1 MNSSITRAESQPK
14 KSKIDSGEVEYEANS
29 ASKHNESP
37 EATPV
42 RMESQQ
48 VQEILRSEEIKEKEY
63 NTEAEPSE
71 MSSGKIESRRGSR
84 RFSETV
90 PTYSRRKTLAQSDL
104 MAVFYMPNIMKQH
117 TITEIPFESEM
128 VDGVGVGS
136 EMETPSWEP
145 TLERAIKAIV
155 SIKANCVRSFDTE
168 TSGNYTATGFVVD
181 AKNGIILSNRHVV
194 NPAPIVAQAFFTNY
208 EEVELLPIYRDP
220 VHDFGFFKFDP
231 TKIKFMSL
239 CEIKLAPNR
248 AKVGMEIRVVGNDA
262 GEKLSILSGTL
273 ARLDRNSPDYG
284 VGEYNDFNTFYMQAA
299 SGTSGG
305 SSGSPVLNIY
315 GDAIA
320 LNAGGSNKAS
330 SSYYLPLNRVA
341 KALKHIQA
349 GEIVPRG
356 TMQTEFE
363 HLPYDDLR
371 RLGLGH
377 EIEKSMRERYPDE
390 TGMLSIKNVIP
401 EGPAHN
407 ILHPGDILIAMND
420 HPLTSFIQV
429 AEVLD
434 DNVGNNVK
442 LTVLRCRK
450 AYNMYVKVGDLH
462 LISPSK
468 FIEIGGGVVNELSY
482 QVARGY
488 GLPVRG
494 VYVAS
499 SGHMLGSANVWRG
512 SVVLSI
518 NHKKTQNLEEFA
530 EAVKD
535 LTSGTRVPIRFF
547 AIDQQHKEK
556 VMIMNVACD
565 WHPFRMAK
573 LSHSTGLWEYKDLVK
588 PKKSFDFIPQ
598 TVRYPKLGDNLKP
611 AGELWSSIVSIDF
624 HIPYLV
630 DGMIT
635 TQFYGP
641 GYIIDKENG
650 LIVCDRDTVPISTGD
665 VFITFAQ
672 SLVITAK
679 IILLHPIY
687 NFTIL
692 KYDTRLIGDTEV
704 KNLNFEE
711 SYFSGEKKLEQGDP
725 VVLVAIGNDHNPI
738 VRRTLVSSRTMLSTR
753 ECAPPRWR
761 AANIEGVNLEDQPS
775 CQGGLL
781 TNEKGEVLSFWVNF
795 STQDGKGKEMSFMA
809 GIDPS
814 ILRPVIESYKKNS
827 CISIRSLDLE
837 LWTVRPAAARSLGLS
852 SKRLHEMEIASKSY
866 SKFYYIL
873 GLLNTQSPSYKLFK
887 AGDILLELNGEL
899 VTSIDKIAVI
909 YDQENVNITI
919 LRDGNEME
927 LAVQT
932 SKLSVLETKK
942 VIGWAGAIIQ
952 EPYRAVQEQVKKLP
966 SKVYVTCTLFGSP
979 ASGYG
984 LKPGVWI
991 TEIEGFKINT
1001 MSDFINRIKSLV
1013 SKKGIETD
1021 FNHSNSSMGDAIE
1034 SGYVRLNVVNKIGV
1048 SKVIS
1053 IKLDEHYWPSM
1064 CLAVNENKPYEWDC
1078 NFEISKF

>member
-1 MNSSITRAESQPK
+1 MDQKEPRNTQNINDNEKTK
-14 KSKIDSGEVEYEANS
+14 KQTPAGTNANS
-29 ASKHNESP
+29 ANFSPESP

-42 RMESQQ
+42 RMETEK
-48 VQEILRSEEIKEKEY
+48 VQEIINSEEIKEKEY
-63 NTEAEPSE
+63 TPSE
-71 MSSGKIESRRGSR
+71 ELSEMDSGNTKVRRGSR
-84 RFSETV
+84 RLSDAAPPF
-90 PTYSRRKTLAQSDL
+90 SRRKTLAQSDL
-104 MAVFYMPNIMKQH
+104 MAVFYMPNTMKQH
-117 TITEIPFESEM
+117 TVTEIPFEPEG
-128 VDGVGVGS
+128 DLDYQD
-136 EMETPSWEP
+136 EFPSWEP

-220 VHDFGFFKFDP
+220 IHDFGFFKFDP
-231 TKIKFMSL
+231 SKIKFMDL
-239 CEIKLAPNR
+239 CEIKLAPNKS
-248 AKVGMEIRVVGNDA
+248 KVGMEIRVVGNDA

-330 SSYYLPLNRVA
+330 SSYYLPLNRIA
-341 KALKHIQA
+341 KALRHIQA
-349 GEIVPRG
+349 GELVPRG
-356 TMQTEFE
+356 TIQTEFE
-363 HLPYDDLR
+363 HLPYDELR

-377 EIEKSMRERYPDE
+377 QLEKSMREKYPDE
-390 TGMLSIKNVIP
+390 TGMLSVKNVMP
-401 EGPAHN
+401 GGPAHN
-407 ILHPGDILIAMND
+407 ILHSGDILIAMND
-420 HPLTSFIQV
+420 HPLTNFIQI
-429 AEVLD
+429 AQVLD
-434 DNVGNNVK
+434 DNVGANIK
-442 LTVLRCRK
+442 LTILRCRK
-450 AYNMYVKVGDLH
+450 AYTMYVNVMDLH
-462 LISPSK
+462 LITPSK
-468 FIEIGGGVVNELSY
+468 FVEIGGGVVNELSY

-488 GLPVRG
+488 GLPVQG

-499 SGHMLGSANVWRG
+499 SGHMLGSASVWRG
-512 SVVLSI
+512 SIIMSI
-518 NHKKTQNLEEFA
+518 NHKKTETLEEFSK
-530 EAVKD
+530 VVSS
-535 LTSGTRVPIRFF
+535 LSSGTRVPIRYF

-556 VMIMNVACD
+556 VMIMNVACE

-573 LSHSTGLWEYKDLVK
+573 LSQSTGLWEYTELIK
-588 PKKSFDFIPQ
+588 PKKSDNLIAQ
-598 TVRYPKLGDNLKP
+598 TVRFPNLGNNLKP
-611 AGELWSSIVSIDF
+611 ANLLWPSIVSIDF

-630 DGMIT
+630 DGMVT

-641 GYIIDKENG
+641 GYIIDKDEG
-650 LIVCDRDTVPISTGD
+650 LIVCDRDTVPISMGD
-665 VFITFAQ
+665 VSVTFAQ
-672 SLVITAK
+672 SLVISAK

-692 KYDTRLIGDTEV
+692 KYDVNLIGDTLV
-704 KNLNFEE
+704 KSLEFEPE
-711 SYFSGEKKLEQGDP
+711 YWEGSKKLDQGDP

-761 AANIEGVNLEDQPS
+761 ATNVEGVNLEDQPS

-781 TNEKGEVLSFWVNF
+781 TNEKGQVLSFWMNF
-795 STQDGKGKEMSFMA
+795 SSQDSKGKEMAFMA
-809 GIDPS
+809 GVDPS
-814 ILRPVIESYKKNS
+814 ILEPVIRAYKKDGRVT
-827 CISIRSLDLE
+827 IRSLDVE
-837 LWTVRPAAARSLGLS
+837 FWTIRPAAARSLGLS
-852 SKRLHEMEIASKSY
+852 NRRLQEMESNSKSY
-866 SKFYYIL
+866 SKFYYVL

-887 AGDILLELNGEL
+887 SGDILLELNGKL
-899 VTSIDKIAVI
+899 VTNIEQVAVI
-909 YDQENVNITI
+909 YDKDPVKITI
-919 LRDGNEME
+919 LRDGNEMDIPVHTSE
-927 LAVQT
+927 L
-932 SKLSVLETKK
+932 SILETKK
-942 VIGWAGAIIQ
+942 VIGWAGGIIQ

-991 TEIEGFKINT
+991 TEIEGNKIYT
-1001 MSDFINRIKSLV
+1001 MDDFIDRIQSLAKR
-1013 SKKGIETD
+1013 SED
-1021 FNHSNSSMGDAIE
+1021 YSGDKESILEGAIE

-1053 IKLDEHYWPSM
+1053 MRLDEHYWPSM
-1064 CLAVNENKPYEWDC
+1064 CITVKDDNPFEWSC
-1078 NFEISKF
+1078 NFDISKF